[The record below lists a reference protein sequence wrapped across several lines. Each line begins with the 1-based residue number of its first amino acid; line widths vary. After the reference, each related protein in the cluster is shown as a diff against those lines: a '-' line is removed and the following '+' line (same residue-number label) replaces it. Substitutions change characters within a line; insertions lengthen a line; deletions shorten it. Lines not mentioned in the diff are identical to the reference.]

1 MGGGASVLLAKRATK
16 NDVLGDKN
24 PEIVD
29 LYRAAQL
36 GVQCKGVISSQKAE
50 RRLIGKK
57 SRDACDIVAK
67 RIGSFAKKG
76 KHPSRAADY
85 PIRVNWPRKE
95 VVARLK
101 RVTVREGDYKD
112 TMEARDGPRVLHYL
126 DPPYPDGANQ
136 YGPGLNDVDPREVKD
151 IALQMRGAVAI
162 SYPDKPKI
170 RSLFCARPS
179 RFRCVRIPTPV
190 LGTSEGA
197 AGFRNDLLIIK
208 RSYGEPSKER
218 RKRRLG
224 T

>member
-1 MGGGASVLLAKRATK
+1 GKSAVACEIVKHLPSHDKYVEPMGGGASVLLAKRATK

-112 TMEARDGPRVLHYL
+112 TMQRHDGPGVLHYL
-126 DPPYPDGANQ
+126 DPPYPDGA
-136 YGPGLNDVDPREVKD
+136 
-151 IALQMRGAVAI
+151 
-162 SYPDKPKI
+162 S
-170 RSLFCARPS
+170 
-179 RFRCVRIPTPV
+179 
-190 LGTSEGA
+190 
-197 AGFRNDLLIIK
+197 
-208 RSYGEPSKER
+208 
-218 RKRRLG
+218 
-224 T
+224 